1 MPSKQTFKKGKPA
14 WLKKQLPKG
23 RNYQRVKG
31 LLSNA
36 GLHTVCQE
44 ASCPNRFECFS
55 KETSAFMILGTDC
68 TRNCPFCNVT
78 PGKPGPIDPDE
89 PMRIAETALA
99 LNLKY
104 IVVTSVTRD
113 DLEDGG
119 ASCFA
124 QTIHA
129 IKSTFLNDPKVEVLI
144 PDFKGD
150 INALKTVLDAK
161 PDVLNH
167 NIETVPSLYPKV
179 RPEAM
184 YERSLALISNVKKL
198 DPSMQVKS
206 GILIGLGE
214 TRGELFTAITDL
226 FNHGCDIL
234 TLGQYLQPTKS
245 HLKVKQ
251 YYTPEEFEKL
261 EKLAKNTGFTKVAAG
276 PFVRSSYQAMELY
289 EN

>member
-1 MPSKQTFKKGKPA
+1 MTSKKGKPA

-23 RNYQRVKG
+23 GDYQRVKS

-44 ASCPNRFECFS
+44 ANCPNMFECFS
-55 KETSAFMILGTDC
+55 KDTSAFMILGAEC
-68 TRNCPFCNVT
+68 TRNCQFCNVT
-78 PGKPGPIDPDE
+78 PGKPGPVDPDE
-89 PMRIAETALA
+89 PMRVAETALA
-99 LNLKY
+99 LKLKY
-104 IVVTSVTRD
+104 VVVTSVTRD

-129 IKSTFLNDPKVEVLI
+129 IKSTFSNNPKVEVLI

-179 RPEAM
+179 RPEAI
-184 YERSLALISNVKKL
+184 YERSLTLISNVKKL
-198 DPSMQVKS
+198 DPAMPAKS
-206 GILIGLGE
+206 GIMIGFGE
-214 TRGELFTAITDL
+214 TREELGTAINDL
-226 FNHGCDIL
+226 FDHGCDIL
-234 TLGQYLQPTKS
+234 TLGQYLQPTKF
-245 HLKVKQ
+245 HLKVEQ
-251 YYTPEEFEKL
+251 YYTPEEFEEL
-261 EKLAKNTGFTKVAAG
+261 EKLARGTGFTKVAAG
-276 PFVRSSYQAMELY
+276 PFVRSSYQAMDLY